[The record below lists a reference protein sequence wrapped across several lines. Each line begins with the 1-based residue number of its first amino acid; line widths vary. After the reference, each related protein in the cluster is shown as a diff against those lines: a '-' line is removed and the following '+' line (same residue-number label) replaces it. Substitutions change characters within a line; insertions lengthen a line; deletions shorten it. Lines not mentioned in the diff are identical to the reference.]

1 MSGSTTAPYA
11 NANKPT
17 VELQNPLDT
26 FSKTAGLVNAM
37 NANKLYQAN
46 ALRGSLMQ
54 QAVDEDG
61 NYSPTKFNTLAAQAG
76 PDLGPSMPAAIGQS
90 QELQGQQLDQSA
102 KRNAALTGLL
112 TGALSVDDAHLHDAA
127 AAAMGQAVES
137 GLLLAPPGMTQQQF
151 ANQALAKLP
160 SDPTELRQR
169 LEQRRISLLPP
180 DQQQAAIYGTRPQ
193 VNTGGNIQFPV
204 IPPASRGGTPSL
216 ATTVD
221 PATAGSKVTW
231 TDDKGVEQQGTF
243 AQYATEHGAGR
254 TVGGAAPAPAPAQ
267 ASADSSVLADP
278 SLPSGP
284 PLTPAQQQS
293 MAPLMQ
299 GTGAAPA
306 QKAGSGYT
314 ATQGPPP
321 GLVAGR
327 IANAT
332 QSVAG
337 FKDISDQGVAART
350 RGAVL
355 DNILSDTKQFTSG
368 PGADA
373 LLKLRQI
380 RGSLGLSVD
389 KDATSASES
398 FTKLVAQLNS
408 AQGAGSDARL
418 SVAEAGNVHKDLS
431 PGGVD
436 LMVRQLRGNE
446 DYLAARAK
454 LAAAY
459 PDMSDARG
467 FESKIGSQLDPR
479 TFQYDRMTDPQKR
492 TFYSNL
498 SDKAQ
503 FRKDHAAAAT
513 LLGGQ

>member
-1 MSGSTTAPYA
+1 MSGSTSAPYA

-26 FSKTAGLVNAM
+26 FSKTAGLVNTM
-37 NANKLYQAN
+37 NVNKLYQAN
-46 ALRGSLMQ
+46 ALRGTLMQ

-193 VNTGGNIQFPV
+193 VNTGGKVQFPV
-204 IPPASRGGTPSL
+204 IPPASQGGTPSL
-216 ATTVD
+216 DTTVT
-221 PATAGSKVTW
+221 PEVAGSKVTW
-231 TDDKGVEQQGTF
+231 TDDKGVEQQGTY
-243 AQYATEHGAGR
+243 AQYAIEHGAGR
-254 TVGGAAPAPAPAQ
+254 AVGGAAPAQAPT
-267 ASADSSVLADP
+267 DSSVLADP

-293 MAPLMQ
+293 MAPLMP
-299 GTGAAPA
+299 GSKAAPA
-306 QKAGSGYT
+306 QPARSGYT
-314 ATQGPPP
+314 ATQGPKP
-321 GLVAGR
+321 GLVEAGNT
-327 IANAT
+327 AGH
-332 QSVAG
+332 QSAEA
-337 FKDISDQGVAART
+337 FKGITDQGIAAQS

-355 DNILSDTKQFTSG
+355 DNMLADTSQFTTG

-373 LLKLRQI
+373 IAKLRAI
-380 RGSLGLSVD
+380 GNRLRLNVDTEGLS
-389 KDATSASES
+389 AAES
-398 FTKLVAQLNS
+398 FKKLAAALNS
-408 AQGAGSDARL
+408 NQGSDARL
-418 SVAEAGNVHKDLS
+418 SVSEASNPHADLS
-431 PGGVD
+431 PAGID
-436 LMVRQLRGNE
+436 LMLRQLRGNE
-446 DYLAARAK
+446 DYLQARAK
-454 LAAAY
+454 LASTY
-459 PDMSDARG
+459 PDLSDNRG
-467 FESKIGSQLDPR
+467 FEAKVGSKLDPR
-479 TFQYDRMTDPQKR
+479 TFQYDRMSPPQKA
-492 TFYSNL
+492 TFFKSL
-498 SDKAQ
+498 SDKDKFIKAH
-503 FRKDHAAAAT
+503 DAASA
-513 LLGGQ
+513 LLSGGQ